1 MNFLTG
7 LARLERAAFVFFS
20 LFVLLQCLSIA
31 AANIAL
37 GFSVFFLVLQLIRTK
52 GSISNQSLTTIY
64 KENKWLIWLFGFFWL
79 TIFCSALASGAPIK
93 GLKIFL
99 GQFVYRTFPLFIIL
113 FFFGKKRY
121 ASFFL
126 ALSILSCVLD
136 VIGGMIIHGDGPRL
150 RGLYGHPMTLAGFL
164 LTSLPIL
171 FCFLLDWKQDRKTLF
186 VTIMFFL
193 IGFTGLLLN
202 GTRGAWLAL
211 AVSLPLVAVLYD
223 HSIKKIL
230 FLVIFAVGTSLVF
243 FNSPQLQNR
252 AESITSTTMQSN
264 TERLLMWESAYEMFK
279 DHPVFGVGI
288 GQYASKY
295 LNEYKSPE
303 AKEKQ
308 NHCHNNF
315 LQMLAENGVAGFIG
329 FCLLF
334 GYILLSSLKNAFFK
348 CSPYY
353 VLIFGSSLAL
363 LLQGFTEYNFGNSA
377 VIKYYWATLGC
388 LLVLAHQTENKAS
401 ANSFSLFQHT
411 KTEI

>member
-7 LARLERAAFVFFS
+7 LGRLERAAFVFFS

-64 KENKWLIWLFGFFWL
+64 KENNWLIWLFGFFWL

-99 GQFVYRTFPLFIIL
+99 GQFVYRTSPLFIIL

-171 FCFLLDWKQDRKTLF
+171 FCFLW
-186 VTIMFFL
+186 
-193 IGFTGLLLN
+193 IG
-202 GTRGAWLAL
+202 
-211 AVSLPLVAVLYD
+211 
-223 HSIKKIL
+223 
-230 FLVIFAVGTSLVF
+230 
-243 FNSPQLQNR
+243 NR
-252 AESITSTTMQSN
+252 
-264 TERLLMWESAYEMFK
+264 TEK
-279 DHPVFGVGI
+279 
-288 GQYASKY
+288 
-295 LNEYKSPE
+295 
-303 AKEKQ
+303 
-308 NHCHNNF
+308 
-315 LQMLAENGVAGFIG
+315 
-329 FCLLF
+329 
-334 GYILLSSLKNAFFK
+334 
-348 CSPYY
+348 PY
-353 VLIFGSSLAL
+353 S
-363 LLQGFTEYNFGNSA
+363 
-377 VIKYYWATLGC
+377 
-388 LLVLAHQTENKAS
+388 
-401 ANSFSLFQHT
+401 
-411 KTEI
+411 

>member
-7 LARLERAAFVFFS
+7 LGRLERAAFVFFS

-150 RGLYGHPMTLAGFL
+150 RGLYGHPMT
-164 LTSLPIL
+164 
-171 FCFLLDWKQDRKTLF
+171 
-186 VTIMFFL
+186 
-193 IGFTGLLLN
+193 
-202 GTRGAWLAL
+202 
-211 AVSLPLVAVLYD
+211 
-223 HSIKKIL
+223 
-230 FLVIFAVGTSLVF
+230 
-243 FNSPQLQNR
+243 
-252 AESITSTTMQSN
+252 
-264 TERLLMWESAYEMFK
+264 
-279 DHPVFGVGI
+279 
-288 GQYASKY
+288 
-295 LNEYKSPE
+295 
-303 AKEKQ
+303 
-308 NHCHNNF
+308 
-315 LQMLAENGVAGFIG
+315 
-329 FCLLF
+329 
-334 GYILLSSLKNAFFK
+334 
-348 CSPYY
+348 
-353 VLIFGSSLAL
+353 
-363 LLQGFTEYNFGNSA
+363 
-377 VIKYYWATLGC
+377 
-388 LLVLAHQTENKAS
+388 
-401 ANSFSLFQHT
+401 
-411 KTEI
+411 

>member
-1 MNFLTG
+1 MEIRRYKSVDLRQISRLFYETVHAVNIKDYTKEQINAWATG
-7 LARLERAAFVFFS
+7 RIDLKEWDASFQRHITYVVTENDLVVGFGDIDRTGYLDK
-20 LFVLLQCLSIA
+20 LF
-31 AANIAL
+31 
-37 GFSVFFLVLQLIRTK
+37 
-52 GSISNQSLTTIY
+52 
-64 KENKWLIWLFGFFWL
+64 
-79 TIFCSALASGAPIK
+79 AS
-93 GLKIFL
+93 
-99 GQFVYRTFPLFIIL
+99 PLFIIL

>member
-7 LARLERAAFVFFS
+7 LGRLERAAFVFFS

-64 KENKWLIWLFGFFWL
+64 KENNWLIWLFGFFWL

-99 GQFVYRTFPLFIIL
+99 GQFVYRTSPLFIIL

-264 TERLLMWESAYEMFK
+264 TEMFIVSALGACDKQTVYHAFQSIPQEGWKRQDTLLFNVAVPDSQTY
-279 DHPVFGVGI
+279 
-288 GQYASKY
+288 
-295 LNEYKSPE
+295 YKLIVEIRNRSTYPYQNINLSVCYDSPE
-303 AKEKQ
+303 LKK
-308 NHCHNNF
+308 
-315 LQMLAENGVAGFIG
+315 LQ
-329 FCLLF
+329 
-334 GYILLSSLKNAFFK
+334 
-348 CSPYY
+348 
-353 VLIFGSSLAL
+353 
-363 LLQGFTEYNFGNSA
+363 TD
-377 VIKYYWATLGC
+377 TLTA
-388 LLVLAHQTENKAS
+388 VLADKEGIWKGDGWGGLYQS
-401 ANSFSLFQHT
+401 AFPAGNTSSSW
-411 KTEI
+411 KSSG